1 MRTLLERAKRMT
13 LEITAVCDSS
23 PPHLDRAQSLVPG
36 ASAYSDY
43 RRLLDREELD
53 GVIIATPLHEHAHIT
68 IDCMKAGLRVF
79 CEKSMARTLEHV
91 KAMYDTHLEEGRILL
106 IVHQRLLNPSY
117 LQAMQNIA
125 NVD

>member
-53 GVIIATPLHEHAHIT
+53 GVNIATPLHEHARIT
-68 IDCMKAGLRVF
+68 IDCMKAGLHVC
-79 CEKSMARTLEHV
+79 CEKSMARNLADV
-91 KAMYDTHLEEGRILL
+91 KVMYDTHLEECGMMR
-106 IVHQRLLNPSY
+106 VGHQDQFTPSY
-117 LQAMQNIA
+117 
-125 NVD
+125 